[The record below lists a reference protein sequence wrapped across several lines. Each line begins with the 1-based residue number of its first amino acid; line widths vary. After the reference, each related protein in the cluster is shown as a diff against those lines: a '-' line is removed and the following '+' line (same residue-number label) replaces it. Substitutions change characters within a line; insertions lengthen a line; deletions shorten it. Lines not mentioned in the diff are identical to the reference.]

1 MDGFMSSANPLD
13 AHFASANR
21 WLSIVGIGEDGIDG
35 LTASARG
42 LIQSATVVFGGN
54 RHLALAAPLI
64 RGATQAWPR
73 PFEQSLAELL
83 AHRGQAVCVLA
94 SGDPFFYGVGSLLAA
109 HVSPDETRVVPSV
122 SAFSLAA
129 SRLLWALPQTELISL
144 CGRSIDYVR
153 AHLQPGARILALC
166 ADQHTPS
173 QLASLLTAIGYGASR
188 LTVLESLGGTGERCR
203 STRADAFAMNDI
215 GALNTVAMEIVAG
228 PSARIVP
235 KSQGLED
242 ALFEHDGQIT
252 KREMRALALSS
263 LAPQFGQRL
272 WDIGAGSGSV
282 AIEWLLSHG
291 SLSAIAIERR
301 TDRLER
307 VKRNAANF
315 GVPHLQCVLGE
326 APPVLEG
333 LAAPDAVFIGGGATT
348 PGLIATVQSALRPTG
363 RLVVHAVTV
372 STESALANYQ
382 STYGGSLTRVAISR
396 ASPIGKKPDMLGWRT
411 AMPVTQ
417 WVWVKT

>member
-1 MDGFMSSANPLD
+1 MDGFMLSANPID
-13 AHFASANR
+13 PHFASVNR

-35 LTASARG
+35 LSASARD
-42 LIQSATVVFGGN
+42 LIQSATVVFGGK

-64 RGATQAWPR
+64 RGTTQAWPH
-73 PFEQSLAELL
+73 PFEQSLGEVL
-83 AHRGQAVCVLA
+83 ALRGQAVCVLA
-94 SGDPFFYGVGSLLAA
+94 SGDPLCYGVGSLVAA
-109 HVSPDETRVVPSV
+109 HVFPDEIRVIPSV

-129 SRLLWALPQTELISL
+129 SRLLWTLPQTELISL
-144 CGRSIDYVR
+144 CGRSIDSVR
-153 AHLQPGARILALC
+153 AYLQPGARILALSG
-166 ADQHTPS
+166 DQHTPA
-173 QLASLLTAIGYGASR
+173 QLANLLAAIGYGASR
-188 LTVLESLGGTGERCR
+188 LTVLESLGGAGERIR
-203 STRADAFAMNDI
+203 STRADDFAINGI
-215 GALNTVAMEIVAG
+215 GPLNVVAIEVVAG
-228 PSARIVP
+228 TTARIVP
-235 KSQGLED
+235 KSHGLED

-252 KREMRALALSS
+252 KREMRALALSA

-282 AIEWLLSHG
+282 AIEWLLSHA
-291 SLSAIAIERR
+291 SLDAIAIERR
-301 TDRLER
+301 PERLER

-315 GVPHLQCVLGE
+315 GVPHLECVLGE
-326 APPVLEG
+326 APHVLEG

-348 PGLIATVQSALRPTG
+348 SGLIATVQSALRPTG

-396 ASPIGKKPDMLGWRT
+396 ASPIGKKPNMLGWRT